1 MKIRKSDGQNGVSAP
16 SRSII
21 GPRPLSPI
29 TRNFESGDR
38 ALIVRF
44 DRLAPRGND
53 FSSDRVVFDDS
64 LVSIRCVVRIFND
77 ILIKGVY
84 LLVNYFSR
92 WTWSDLC
99 CSIVHCRLVRL
110 IDIDD
115 VYRHETGRC
124 VETERGI
131 RVETNRREYSSTL
144 ITSHIGGFS

>member
-77 ILIKGVY
+77 ILIKSVY
-84 LLVNYFSR
+84 LLLVNYFSR

-99 CSIVHCRLVRL
+99 CSILHCRLVRL

-115 VYRHETGRC
+115 TFIDTKQGVASKQ
-124 VETERGI
+124 
-131 RVETNRREYSSTL
+131 REEYAWKQIDAS
-144 ITSHIGGFS
+144 IAVH